1 MIKEKENELL
11 WGTHKSRTIKVKLSL
26 IEALF
31 TMSSSYSRGQKASN
45 LLLDVFFNFISL
57 INQKVLFVLK
67 HKQKKKLL
75 NKSLFV
81 CFLVFQRSYHSL
93 FPIFRLASNGTN
105 D

>member
-31 TMSSSYSRGQKASN
+31 TVSSSYSRGQKASN
-45 LLLDVFFNFISL
+45 LLLDFFFNFISL

-67 HKQKKKLL
+67 HKQKK
-75 NKSLFV
+75 S
-81 CFLVFQRSYHSL
+81 C
-93 FPIFRLASNGTN
+93 
-105 D
+105 